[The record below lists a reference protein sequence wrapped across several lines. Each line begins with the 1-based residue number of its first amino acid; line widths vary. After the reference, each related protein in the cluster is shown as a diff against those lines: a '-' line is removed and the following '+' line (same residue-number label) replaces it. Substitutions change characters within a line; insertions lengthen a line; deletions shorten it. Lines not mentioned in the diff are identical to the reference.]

1 MTPEHAKGAQSVSTM
16 TLEELEARWLELGV
30 LATADEEAVLRSMLT
45 KEEYV
50 SRDLERQKE
59 RAALEVRAAQLRRK

>member
-1 MTPEHAKGAQSVSTM
+1 MTPEEISTM

-30 LATADEEAVLRSMLT
+30 LATADEEAVKRSMLT

-50 SRDLERQKE
+50 ARDLRRQRERFG
-59 RAALEVRAAQLRRK
+59 LEVRAAQLRRK